1 MEQTIAYT
9 LKTGNKKYG
18 FIKRL
23 FAASLFIGL
32 GLSSYLFYRHAVGG
46 AGKVD
51 VCSALFGKGCDGAL
65 NSSVGTQLGLPLA
78 GWGIIFYCLLIG
90 LWAWPSFLGKSLKI
104 NTAVPVLLLCSLA
117 CIGSISLLATMF
129 FNHSLF
135 CPVCV
140 LIHFINLLLF
150 VCAVQIAGY
159 SLPVF
164 FTTARKEVKSLFL
177 FRSER
182 KAAIKSWFSI
192 GTFLLLAFCLYI
204 GLQILSDKAAAIDP
218 QKIIAQFEET
228 PQQTVPV
235 DGSDPVYGSANP
247 PIQIIVFSDFE
258 CSSCRGFSRVL
269 YQLKKKYKGQ
279 FSVVFKHFPLGS
291 CNPIVTKNMHPKAC
305 EAALAA
311 EAARQQGKFWQY
323 HDVLFFYDLSKTDV
337 PYAAL
342 AAKLHLDSAKFEEAR
357 NGEAAKREVART
369 IAEGVRLK
377 IDATP
382 AVFLNGRPVNDF
394 RLQPME
400 ILFDHILSPQSTP
413 H

>member
-1 MEQTIAYT
+1 MEQTIPYPYKSDSKRYQF
-9 LKTGNKKYG
+9 L
-18 FIKRL
+18 KRL
-23 FAASLFIGL
+23 FAALLFIGL
-32 GLSSYLFYRHAVGG
+32 GLSSYLFYRHAVGS

-78 GWGIIFYCLLIG
+78 GWGIIYYCLQIA
-90 LWAWPSFLGKSLKI
+90 LWAWPSFLGKPLKV

-117 CIGSISLLATMF
+117 GIGSISLLAIMLF
-129 FNHSLF
+129 EHSLF

-140 LIHFINLLLF
+140 LIHFTNLLLF
-150 VCAVQIAGY
+150 VCATQITGY

-164 FTTARKEVKSLFL
+164 FTTARQELKSLFNY
-177 FRSER
+177 RSEKR
-182 KAAIKSWFSI
+182 AAIKSWFGI
-192 GTFLLLAFCLYI
+192 GTFLLLAFCLYTA
-204 GLQILSDKAAAIDP
+204 LQIISDKAAALDP
-218 QKIIAQFEET
+218 QKIITQFEET
-228 PQQTVPV
+228 PRQSVPV
-235 DGSDPVYGSANP
+235 DNSDPVFGSSNSS
-247 PIQIIVFSDFE
+247 IQIIVFSDFE

-291 CNPIVTKNMHPKAC
+291 CNPVVTKNIHPKAC

-323 HDVLFFYDLSKTDV
+323 HDVLFFYDLSKTNV
-337 PYAAL
+337 PYATL

-357 NGEAAKREVART
+357 NGEAAKREVGRA
-369 IAEGVRLK
+369 IAEGLRLK
-377 IDATP
+377 IDGTP
-382 AVFLNGRPVNDF
+382 AVYLNGRPVNDF

-400 ILFDHILSPQSTP
+400 VLFDHILAQQSAP